1 MCQALCLDAGLHI
14 LIKPD
19 PALWEHIVWQNSV
32 AFKKRSFKL
41 FLSVLSVTCWIMQL
55 LKPNLWSQ
63 SGSRAPWLPCALGGL
78 CLGHSD
84 GPKLQCL
91 HAYNALQVCFEDE
104 IR

>member
-1 MCQALCLDAGLHI
+1 MCQALCLGAGLHI

-19 PALWEHIVWQNSV
+19 PVLWERIVWQNSV
-32 AFKKRSFKL
+32 AFKKHSFIF

-63 SGSRAPWLPCALGGL
+63 SLSRAPCLPCAPGGF
-78 CLGHSD
+78 CLGQSD
-84 GPKLQCL
+84 RSKLQCL
-91 HAYNALQVCFEDE
+91 HVYNVLQVCFEDE